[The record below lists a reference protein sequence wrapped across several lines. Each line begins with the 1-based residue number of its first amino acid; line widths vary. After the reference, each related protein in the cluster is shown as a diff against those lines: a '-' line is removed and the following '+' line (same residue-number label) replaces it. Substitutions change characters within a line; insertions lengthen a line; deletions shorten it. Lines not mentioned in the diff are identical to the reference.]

1 MSEPSTPLMRQ
12 YSAIKKEHPNALLFF
27 RLGDFYELFF
37 DDAILAARELQI
49 TLTSRNKEK
58 GVNIPMCGVPYHA
71 AEGYIAKLIRRGFK
85 VAVCEQV
92 EDPRLATK
100 LVRREVTR
108 VVTPG
113 TAADSSLNAEENNFL
128 AAVATVGDRVG
139 FAALDLSTGEFRATE
154 FAGESAGRRIQEELE
169 QLRPKEMLYGSS
181 APLLEHASSTQLGSF
196 ATLNGRD
203 TPHSTGTAPVA
214 RISGFGWAETP
225 LDDWIFA
232 PDHAIPLV
240 ENHFGVL
247 SLEGFGLAGK
257 QAAASAAGAILYY
270 IRSTQR
276 GTLDHVDRIG
286 FYERQNC
293 LVLDAVTVRNLE
305 LIEPLFAGTDAGVTL
320 IRCLDATITPM
331 GKRLLRMWMLRP
343 SLDRTEIEARLDAV
357 DVQVK
362 DIVGREEL
370 RRSLDGIL
378 DLERLLSRVTLETA
392 NPRDVLALGA
402 SLGKLPKVRG
412 VLAGLLA
419 PRLAMLHAA
428 IDELGDL
435 RGKIESM
442 LAPEPPLTLND
453 GGVIAAGIDKDLDE
467 LRDLSHNSKQYLA
480 QVETRERERTGI
492 GSLKVKFNSIF
503 GYYIEISKANLHHAP
518 TDYER
523 KQTLVNAERFTTPE
537 LKEYES
543 KILDAQEKI
552 VEIERRLF
560 AELRSAI
567 AAEAKRI
574 RQTAL
579 ALAEV
584 DVLGSLAHIAALRN
598 YCRPKFEAD
607 NSDQTADLEIV
618 EGRHPVIELQEMTIG
633 NDRFVPNDLFLNSK
647 THNIVVLTGPNMG
660 GKSTYLRQ
668 AALIVIM
675 AQMGSFVPARSV
687 RMGIVD
693 RVFTRIGAS
702 DNVAR
707 GRSTFMVEM
716 TETAAILHTATPRSL
731 ILLDEVGR
739 GTSTYDG
746 LAIAWAAVEYL
757 HARVRAK
764 TLFATHYFELTELAE
779 QLSGVKNYHVSVK
792 ETGGSVV
799 FLRRVEPGAADRS
812 YGIEVAKLAGL
823 PNEVVVRAREVL
835 AEHESSEHRLSGHL
849 TPGSAPERP
858 AQLTIFT
865 PLSQPVLEKL
875 READLDR
882 MTPLEALN
890 LLAELKKAD
899 WQKRWQRRT
908 QLIHASGQLLI
919 VGFDGTEMSPRLA
932 SLLAKI
938 APAGV
943 ILFARNIKG
952 VEQTHTLL
960 RECQKCVAM
969 PLFTCVDL
977 EGGTVDRFRNVL
989 GTAPS
994 PAEVFATGSR
1004 ALYRKHGRVIGEN
1017 CRALG
1022 FNVDFAPVLDL
1033 AFAASRSVM
1042 SSRAV
1047 SDDPKQ
1053 VVVYAREFLQG
1064 LRDAGVLG
1072 CGKHFPWAG

>member
-12 YSAIKKEHPNALLFF
+12 YAAIKKEHPNALLFF

-37 DDAILAARELQI
+37 DDAVLAARELQI

-58 GVNIPMCGVPYHA
+58 GAAIPMCGVPYHA

-85 VAVCEQV
+85 VAVCEQTEV
-92 EDPRLATK
+92 PTKDPRLAKT
-100 LVRREVTR
+100 LVRRAVTR

-154 FAGESAGRRIQEELE
+154 FGGESAGRRIQEELE

-181 APLLEHASSTQLGSF
+181 APLLERSKAINARVVTGVPPVQRS
-196 ATLNGRD
+196 
-203 TPHSTGTAPVA
+203 GTAPVP
-214 RISGFGWAETP
+214 RISSAGWAETP

-232 PDHAIPLV
+232 PDHAIPLL

-257 QAAASAAGAILYY
+257 RAAASAAGAILYY

-320 IRCLDATITPM
+320 FRCLDATVTPM
-331 GKRLLRMWMLRP
+331 GKRLLRTWMLRP
-343 SLDRTEIEARLDAV
+343 SLDRTEIDGRLDSV
-357 DVQVK
+357 EVQVK
-362 DIVGREEL
+362 DTVRREEL
-370 RRSLDGIL
+370 RRALDGIL
-378 DLERLLSRVTLETA
+378 DLERLLSRITLETA
-392 NPRDVLALGA
+392 NPRDVLALAA
-402 SLGKLPKVRG
+402 SLARIPKVRAG
-412 VLAGLLA
+412 LAGLIA
-419 PRLAMLHAA
+419 PRLKILHGLV
-428 IDELGDL
+428 DELSDL
-435 RGKIESM
+435 REKINRT
-442 LAPEPPLTLND
+442 LVPEPPLTLSD
-453 GGVIAAGIDKDLDE
+453 GGVIATGMDKDLDE
-467 LRDLSHNSKQYLA
+467 LRDLSRNSKQYLA

-503 GYYIEISKANLHHAP
+503 GYYIEISKANLHLSPA
-518 TDYER
+518 DYER

-584 DVLGSLAHIAALRN
+584 DVLGCLAHIAALRN
-598 YCRPKFEAD
+598 YCRPNFDEAEKAED
-607 NSDQTADLEIV
+607 VGDLEIV
-618 EGRHPVIELQEMTIG
+618 EGRHPVIELQEMAAG
-633 NDRFVPNDLFLNSK
+633 SERFVPNDLFLDSSA
-647 THNIVVLTGPNMG
+647 HNIVVLTGPNMG

-668 AALIVIM
+668 AALIVIL
-675 AQMGSFVPARSV
+675 AQMGSFVPARAV
-687 RMGIVD
+687 RLGIVD

-716 TETAAILHTATPRSL
+716 TETAAILHTATARSL

-757 HARVRAK
+757 HARVHAK

-792 ETGGSVV
+792 EAGGSVV

-835 AEHESSEHRLSGHL
+835 AEHESSERRLSEHL
-849 TPGSAPERP
+849 TPGASEVAERP
-858 AQLTIFT
+858 TQLTIFT

-875 READLDR
+875 REVDLNR
-882 MTPLEALN
+882 LTPLEALN
-890 LLAELKKAD
+890 LLAELKKE
-899 WQKRWQRRT
+899 
-908 QLIHASGQLLI
+908 I
-919 VGFDGTEMSPRLA
+919 
-932 SLLAKI
+932 
-938 APAGV
+938 
-943 ILFARNIKG
+943 
-952 VEQTHTLL
+952 
-960 RECQKCVAM
+960 
-969 PLFTCVDL
+969 
-977 EGGTVDRFRNVL
+977 
-989 GTAPS
+989 
-994 PAEVFATGSR
+994 
-1004 ALYRKHGRVIGEN
+1004 
-1017 CRALG
+1017 
-1022 FNVDFAPVLDL
+1022 
-1033 AFAASRSVM
+1033 
-1042 SSRAV
+1042 
-1047 SDDPKQ
+1047 
-1053 VVVYAREFLQG
+1053 
-1064 LRDAGVLG
+1064 
-1072 CGKHFPWAG
+1072 

>member
-1 MSEPSTPLMRQ
+1 
-12 YSAIKKEHPNALLFF
+12 
-27 RLGDFYELFF
+27 
-37 DDAILAARELQI
+37 
-49 TLTSRNKEK
+49 
-58 GVNIPMCGVPYHA
+58 
-71 AEGYIAKLIRRGFK
+71 
-85 VAVCEQV
+85 
-92 EDPRLATK
+92 LATK

-113 TAADSSLNAEENNFL
+113 TAADSLLNAEENNFL

-181 APLLEHASSTQLGSF
+181 APLLERVRGGTGVSPVQRSTIAPLALVSGS
-196 ATLNGRD
+196 
-203 TPHSTGTAPVA
+203 
-214 RISGFGWAETP
+214 GWAETP

-232 PDHAIPLV
+232 PDHAIPLL

-257 QAAASAAGAILYY
+257 PAAASAAGAILYY

-320 IRCLDATITPM
+320 FRCMDATVTPM
-331 GKRLLRMWMLRP
+331 GKRLLRTWMLRP
-343 SLDRTEIEARLDAV
+343 SLDPSEINGRLDSVA
-357 DVQVK
+357 VQVK
-362 DIVGREEL
+362 DTVHREEL
-370 RRSLDGIL
+370 RRALDGIL

-392 NPRDVLALGA
+392 NPRDVLALAA
-402 SLGKLPKVRG
+402 SLARIPKVRT
-412 VLAGLLA
+412 VLAGLSAL
-419 PRLAMLHAA
+419 RLGALHTA

-435 RGKIESM
+435 REKIDRT
-442 LAPEPPLTLND
+442 LVPEPPLTLSD
-453 GGVIAAGIDKDLDE
+453 GGVIAAGVDQDLDE
-467 LRDLSHNSKQYLA
+467 LRDLSRNSKQYLA

-503 GYYIEISKANLHHAP
+503 GYYIEISKANLHLSPA
-518 TDYER
+518 DYER

-584 DVLGSLAHIAALRN
+584 DVLGCLAHIAALRN
-598 YCRPKFEAD
+598 YCRPHFDEAEKAED
-607 NSDQTADLEIV
+607 LGDLEIV
-618 EGRHPVIELQEMTIG
+618 EGRHPVIELQELAAG
-633 NDRFVPNDLFLNSK
+633 SERFVPNELFLDSS

-675 AQMGSFVPARSV
+675 AQMGSFVPARAV
-687 RMGIVD
+687 RLGIVD

-702 DNVAR
+702 DNLAR

-716 TETAAILHTATPRSL
+716 TETAAILHTATARSL

-746 LAIAWAAVEYL
+746 LAIAWAAIEYL

-764 TLFATHYFELTELAE
+764 TLFATHYFELTELTE

-835 AEHESSEHRLSGHL
+835 AEHESSERRLSEHL
-849 TPGSAPERP
+849 TPGSSTEPERP
-858 AQLTIFT
+858 TQLTIFT

-875 READLDR
+875 REVDLDR
-882 MTPLEALN
+882 LTPLEALN
-890 LLAELKKAD
+890 LLAELKRQID
-899 WQKRWQRRT
+899 
-908 QLIHASGQLLI
+908 
-919 VGFDGTEMSPRLA
+919 
-932 SLLAKI
+932 
-938 APAGV
+938 
-943 ILFARNIKG
+943 
-952 VEQTHTLL
+952 
-960 RECQKCVAM
+960 
-969 PLFTCVDL
+969 
-977 EGGTVDRFRNVL
+977 
-989 GTAPS
+989 
-994 PAEVFATGSR
+994 
-1004 ALYRKHGRVIGEN
+1004 
-1017 CRALG
+1017 
-1022 FNVDFAPVLDL
+1022 
-1033 AFAASRSVM
+1033 
-1042 SSRAV
+1042 
-1047 SDDPKQ
+1047 
-1053 VVVYAREFLQG
+1053 
-1064 LRDAGVLG
+1064 
-1072 CGKHFPWAG
+1072 

>member
-12 YSAIKKEHPNALLFF
+12 YAAIKKEHPHALLFF

-37 DDAILAARELQI
+37 DDAVLAARELQI

-58 GVNIPMCGVPYHA
+58 GVAIPMCGVPYHA
-71 AEGYIAKLIRRGFK
+71 ADGYIAKLIRRGFK

-92 EDPRLATK
+92 EDPRLAKK

-181 APLLEHASSTQLGSF
+181 APLLERAAGLQMRSF
-196 ATLNGRD
+196 
-203 TPHSTGTAPVA
+203 TPDGPEARPHTGTGLSTGTAPVA
-214 RISGFGWAETP
+214 RISGGGWAETP

-232 PDHAIPLV
+232 PDHAIPLL

-257 QAAASAAGAILYY
+257 QAAASAAGATLYY

-320 IRCLDATITPM
+320 FRCLDATVTPM
-331 GKRLLRMWMLRP
+331 GKRLLRTWMLRP
-343 SLDRTEIEARLDAV
+343 SLDRAEIDGRLDSV
-357 DVQVK
+357 EVQVK
-362 DIVGREEL
+362 DTVRREEL
-370 RRSLDGIL
+370 RRALDGIL

-392 NPRDVLALGA
+392 NPRDVLALAA
-402 SLGKLPKVRG
+402 SLARIPKVRTM
-412 VLAGLLA
+412 LAGLSAL
-419 PRLAMLHAA
+419 RLGTLHGV

-435 RGKIESM
+435 REKIDGT
-442 LAPEPPLTLND
+442 LVPEPPLTLSD
-453 GGVIAAGIDKDLDE
+453 GGVIAAGVDKDLDE
-467 LRDLSHNSKQYLA
+467 LRDLSRNSKQYLA
-480 QVETRERERTGI
+480 QVELRERERTGI

-503 GYYIEISKANLHHAP
+503 GYYIEISKANLHLSPA
-518 TDYER
+518 DYER

-560 AELRSAI
+560 ADLRSAI

-584 DVLGSLAHIAALRN
+584 DVLSCLAHIAALRN
-598 YCRPKFEAD
+598 YCRPRFEQTFDEAEKTEDGAD
-607 NSDQTADLEIV
+607 GAPGVPARPLDLEIV
-618 EGRHPVIELQEMTIG
+618 EGRHPVIELQELVG
-633 NDRFVPNDLFLNSK
+633 GSDRFVPNDLFLDAS

-675 AQMGSFVPARSV
+675 AQMGSFVPARAV
-687 RMGIVD
+687 RLGIVD

-702 DNVAR
+702 DNLAR

-716 TETAAILHTATPRSL
+716 TETAAILHTATARSL

-746 LAIAWAAVEYL
+746 LAIAWAAIEYL

-792 ETGGSVV
+792 EAGGSVV

-849 TPGSAPERP
+849 TPGSSTEPERP
-858 AQLTIFT
+858 TQLTIFT

-875 READLDR
+875 REVDLNR
-882 MTPLEALN
+882 LTPLEALN
-890 LLAELKKAD
+890 LLSC
-899 WQKRWQRRT
+899 WRQR
-908 QLIHASGQLLI
+908 
-919 VGFDGTEMSPRLA
+919 
-932 SLLAKI
+932 
-938 APAGV
+938 
-943 ILFARNIKG
+943 
-952 VEQTHTLL
+952 
-960 RECQKCVAM
+960 
-969 PLFTCVDL
+969 
-977 EGGTVDRFRNVL
+977 
-989 GTAPS
+989 
-994 PAEVFATGSR
+994 
-1004 ALYRKHGRVIGEN
+1004 
-1017 CRALG
+1017 
-1022 FNVDFAPVLDL
+1022 
-1033 AFAASRSVM
+1033 
-1042 SSRAV
+1042 
-1047 SDDPKQ
+1047 
-1053 VVVYAREFLQG
+1053 
-1064 LRDAGVLG
+1064 
-1072 CGKHFPWAG
+1072 